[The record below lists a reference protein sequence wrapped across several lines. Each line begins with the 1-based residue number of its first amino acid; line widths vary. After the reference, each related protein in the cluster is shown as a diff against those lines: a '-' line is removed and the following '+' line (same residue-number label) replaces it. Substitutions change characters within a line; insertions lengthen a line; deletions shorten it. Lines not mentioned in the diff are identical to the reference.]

1 MRKITIWNGGIFV
14 LMFLLLVFANIRNID
29 YIINSDFAAQIVL
42 ADIIKES
49 NQILPKEWN
58 FSTEIH
64 ISFATFFSMFLLH
77 FISSWHI
84 CYILSNILTY
94 IVLVLVGYFLCK
106 ILDISFS
113 WTLFVIAMFL
123 APLSYWN
130 MYYYG
135 IGNEYL
141 TYFIYEIVYIIL
153 WLQLKKCN
161 KNIISI
167 SFVIWSLFLGAM
179 GMRYALACFVPALAV
194 DGMDWLK
201 RYSQQKLYMTK
212 YSIILLNF
220 PTSKVGEYA

>member
-1 MRKITIWNGGIFV
+1 
-14 LMFLLLVFANIRNID
+14 MFLLLVFANIRNID

-113 WTLFVIAMFL
+113 EKI
-123 APLSYWN
+123 
-130 MYYYG
+130 
-135 IGNEYL
+135 
-141 TYFIYEIVYIIL
+141 
-153 WLQLKKCN
+153 
-161 KNIISI
+161 
-167 SFVIWSLFLGAM
+167 
-179 GMRYALACFVPALAV
+179 
-194 DGMDWLK
+194 
-201 RYSQQKLYMTK
+201 
-212 YSIILLNF
+212 
-220 PTSKVGEYA
+220 